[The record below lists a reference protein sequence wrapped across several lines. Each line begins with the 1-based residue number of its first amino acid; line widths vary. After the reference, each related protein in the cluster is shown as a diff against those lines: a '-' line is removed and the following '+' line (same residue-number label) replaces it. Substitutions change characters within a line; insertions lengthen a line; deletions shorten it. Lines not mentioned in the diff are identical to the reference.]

1 MTITIK
7 RCALADI
14 EAAPNLPALLD
25 EYGAESSIDGLGAQ
39 NMQGEAYRML
49 ESSGLLHIVGAWA
62 GEELAG
68 FISVLVSV
76 LPHYGKTVCVSE
88 SYFVASAH
96 RKTGAGLLLLKE
108 AERIGEEHGA
118 AGVMLSAPTGGRL
131 ASVLSSKGYRQTNQV
146 FFKPLGQ
153 VAAPIESLPAM
164 TGEAVDKVRVAESK
178 LIDMPQ
184 VELPT
189 RHSLHAGMY
198 ARTIR
203 IPAGVAITGA
213 LIKIPTILIVSG
225 HCEVFTGAESVVMNG
240 YHVLQAAAHR
250 KQVFLAYSDTDLTML
265 FPTTA
270 TTVEQAENE
279 FTDEADMLQT
289 RRPEMQGVAK
299 CLEQ

>member
-14 EAAPNLPALLD
+14 EAAPNLPAMLD

-62 GEELAG
+62 GDDLAG
-68 FISVLVSV
+68 FIAVLVSV

-88 SYFVASAH
+88 SYFVAAAH

-108 AERIGEEHGA
+108 AERIGEEYGA
-118 AGVMLSAPTGGRL
+118 AGFLLSAPLGGRL
-131 ASVLSSKGYRQTNQV
+131 VSVLTAKGYRHTNEV
-146 FFKPLGQ
+146 FFKPLCQ
-153 VAAPIESLPAM
+153 IAAPVESLPAM
-164 TGEAVDKVRVAESK
+164 TGEAVDKVREAETR
-178 LIDMPQ
+178 LLAMPQ
-184 VELPT
+184 IDIPVHHT
-189 RHSLHAGMY
+189 LHAGMY
-198 ARTIR
+198 ARTVR

-213 LIKIPTILIVSG
+213 LIKIPTLLIVNG
-225 HCEVFTGAESVVMNG
+225 RCEVFTGAEAVMLDG
-240 YHVLQAAAHR
+240 YHVLQASAHR
-250 KQVFLAYSDTDLTML
+250 KQAFRAYSDTDLTML

-289 RRPEMQGVAK
+289 RHNKDGVLCQA
-299 CLEQ
+299 